1 MTDYF
6 REPKKLRTKPE
17 LVKSCRLLR
26 EHNEKLKD
34 DIKRAKYE
42 VGLWLDG
49 EQTPLKALLHIREIL
64 MRTENSSIEKHG
76 TG

>member
-1 MTDYF
+1 MSDYF
-6 REPKKLRTKPE
+6 REPKKVRSQAE

-34 DIKRAKYE
+34 DIKRTKCE

-49 EQTPLKALLHIREIL
+49 EQAPLKALLHIREIL
-64 MRTENSSIEKHG
+64 NV
-76 TG
+76 